1 MIKYITVGFIALLT
15 VITGCSGTSPDYQ
28 GTLLDRNWGRSY
40 EAAKFSQ
47 IMNPDVGKNRE
58 PVLGLDGQPA
68 EYGID
73 NYKNSF
79 REKKT
84 QEITNIIKLR

>member
-1 MIKYITVGFIALLT
+1 MIKYITVGFIALLA
-15 VITGCSGTSPDYQ
+15 VISGCSGTSPDYQ
-28 GTLLDRNWGRSY
+28 GTLLGKNWGRSF
-40 EAAKFSQ
+40 EAAKFGQ
-47 IMNPDVGKNRE
+47 MMNPDADKNRE

-79 REKKT
+79 QEKQT